1 MSEVVITYENL
12 YELLRREKYRAE
24 LQKLEPTFF
33 QDVLGY
39 LKDKQAILGS
49 QEKKDSIFASAEV
62 DKTRTQMRNIQRILK
77 ELYEK
82 REGKIV
88 QLALF
93 NSRSNIES
101 ADLNAML
108 EEEKELFKSIR
119 EALDGFRE
127 GVLFKLFNTEL
138 PEVSKPD
145 SAPKQK
151 DLKRNSENEGSSSE
165 EQKDLK
171 RNSENEGSSSE
182 ESDTRKVRF
191 KCNIPEFVGS
201 DLNTY
206 GPFSEND
213 TANLPQE
220 VVSFL
225 ERNNQIEVV

>member
-1 MSEVVITYENL
+1 
-12 YELLRREKYRAE
+12 
-24 LQKLEPTFF
+24 
-33 QDVLGY
+33 
-39 LKDKQAILGS
+39 
-49 QEKKDSIFASAEV
+49 
-62 DKTRTQMRNIQRILK
+62 
-77 ELYEK
+77 
-82 REGKIV
+82 
-88 QLALF
+88 
-93 NSRSNIES
+93 
-101 ADLNAML
+101 ML

-145 SAPKQK
+145 SAPK
-151 DLKRNSENEGSSSE
+151 
-165 EQKDLK
+165 QKDLK